1 MSHAAFCSCLGAA
14 AIQGHMQ
21 EQCVSWAV
29 TVTASHTEFREVL
42 SDSGCFHIC
51 GIGSSGSHT
60 ALGSSEHTARR
71 ALSSQ

>member
-1 MSHAAFCSCLGAA
+1 
-14 AIQGHMQ
+14 MQ
-21 EQCVSWAV
+21 EQRVSWAV

-51 GIGSSGSHT
+51 GIGFSGSHT